1 VLGLSLTPD
10 QVEGIRLI
18 AENDRVSIK
27 SGHGVGKTNLMAAAV
42 LWFKYSFQPSVV
54 LTTAP
59 TERQVRHLLWREIR
73 GLHGKSR
80 QRLECTKLNTMQL
93 ELDPKSY
100 ALGFSTNE
108 ATQIQG
114 FHSPHILVIIDEANG
129 YPEELYTSIEGLLSG
144 GERKIFVQIGNP
156 VVPAGTFF
164 NSFSDIDT
172 KTLTISCLNHP
183 NVLTGKN
190 IIPGAVT
197 LEWVE
202 KQARTWGK
210 DSSFWDSRVIGV
222 FPKISTD
229 LVINLAWVEHA
240 EQVTP
245 CKGERGRSIY
255 MGYDVAEYGDDEHV
269 WYIGTR
275 RRKIAIVSRKKI
287 EPIEGVGITLQLQ
300 RQYEIPGENITI
312 DGVGAGAL
320 MYSAIREKSPQI
332 RRFVAGEVAMDTNTF
347 EDKSIEG
354 WWNLR
359 NMLNPESESYEGYS
373 FDGRVDKL
381 KADLCTRKYIT
392 TTKGK
397 VMLETKKE
405 YRKRLKRSPNFADA
419 MMLCYSPMCTNA
431 YYGLLVLPNVY

>member
-1 VLGLSLTPD
+1 MDEVLGLSLTPD

-255 MGYDVAEYGDDEHV
+255 MGYNVAEYGDDEHV
-269 WYIGTR
+269 
-275 RRKIAIVSRKKI
+275 
-287 EPIEGVGITLQLQ
+287 
-300 RQYEIPGENITI
+300 
-312 DGVGAGAL
+312 
-320 MYSAIREKSPQI
+320 
-332 RRFVAGEVAMDTNTF
+332 
-347 EDKSIEG
+347 
-354 WWNLR
+354 
-359 NMLNPESESYEGYS
+359 
-373 FDGRVDKL
+373 
-381 KADLCTRKYIT
+381 
-392 TTKGK
+392 
-397 VMLETKKE
+397 
-405 YRKRLKRSPNFADA
+405 
-419 MMLCYSPMCTNA
+419 
-431 YYGLLVLPNVY
+431 